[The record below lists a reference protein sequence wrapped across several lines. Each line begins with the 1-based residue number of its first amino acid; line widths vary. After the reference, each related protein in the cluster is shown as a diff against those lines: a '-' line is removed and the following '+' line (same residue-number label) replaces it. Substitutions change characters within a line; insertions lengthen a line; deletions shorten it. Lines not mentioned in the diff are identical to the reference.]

1 MKKWHILFIMFAL
14 LILIG
19 VLEYFAVRLFT
30 SPPAI
35 SYFKSAMRKD
45 AAPERFPVLS
55 RFEVPRNYGYFIG
68 DEIPL
73 TLVLETTGDVILDL
87 VNLPGKGEQHGVFE
101 VRNVTITSSSVSP
114 EKKIYR
120 AAYTLQYFGPT
131 PLITHFG
138 PLEILYALPKER
150 VSMGTYA
157 YQRLFTQP
165 VSISLSRIG
174 PFQPTQ
180 ALEMKKPMDDPRSG
194 IIWTTFIFGAVC
206 VLVAG
211 GGWSKAWWKNRQ
223 QGETLPGRSQ
233 TAVEDALR
241 TLQDEETVFF
251 PPVVE
256 PSLSAEVRLA
266 EILREY
272 IRRRYSLPVSS
283 LTTAELASSLAGV
296 PLAQE
301 LLSILERCEALKYAP
316 PSSSRTEEREL
327 WWEATVLFQKLQVLS
342 GGQ

>member
-1 MKKWHILFIMFAL
+1 MKKWHIIFIMFVL
-14 LILIG
+14 LISIG

-30 SPPAI
+30 SPPAV
-35 SYFKSAMRKD
+35 SSAT
-45 AAPERFPVLS
+45 PIERFPVLS
-55 RFEVPRNYGYFIG
+55 RFEFPRNYGYFIG

-73 TLVLETTGDVILDL
+73 TLVIETTGDVILDL
-87 VNLPGKGEQHGVFE
+87 VNLPGKGEKHGVFE
-101 VRNVTITSSSVSP
+101 VRNVTITSSTVSP

-138 PLEILYALPKER
+138 PLEILYAWPKER

-165 VSISLSRIG
+165 VPISLSRIG
-174 PFQPTQ
+174 PFQPAR
-180 ALEMKKPMDDPRSG
+180 ALEMKKPMDDPRFG
-194 IIWTTFIFGAVC
+194 IIWTTFILGALC
-206 VLVAG
+206 VLAAV
-211 GGWSKAWWKNRQ
+211 GGWSREWWKNRQ
-223 QGETLPGRSQ
+223 QNRILPNRSQ

-241 TLQDEETVFF
+241 TLQYEETVFF
-251 PPVVE
+251 PPAVDS
-256 PSLSAEVRLA
+256 SLSAEVRLA

-296 PLAQE
+296 PLAPE

-316 PSSSRTEEREL
+316 PSSSSTEEREL
-327 WWEATVLFQKLQVLS
+327 WWEATVLFQKLQALTMSVKC
-342 GGQ
+342 